1 MKSFT
6 IVALAAA
13 AGLATACTSKTTEVQ
28 SDTTAPAAAPA
39 PAPMVEPA
47 AGSPRHI
54 IVTYTPPDGL
64 PAARYAANT
73 YCSQH
78 FGTGTAQLVTD
89 SPPGRATFACPG
101 M

>member
-6 IVALAAA
+6 IAALAA
-13 AGLATACTSKTTEVQ
+13 AGLATACTSETTVTQPE
-28 SDTTAPAAAPA
+28 TTAPAAAPA

-47 AGSPRHI
+47 AGSPRR
-54 IVTYTPPDGL
+54 VTVMYMPPDGL
-64 PAARYAANT
+64 PAAQHAANT

-78 FGTGTAQLVTD
+78 FGTATAQLMTD
-89 SPPGRATFACPG
+89 NPPGHATFACPG